1 MPLNTLL
8 VLTLTLIT
16 MIFFFTS
23 TRKTDKVTQ
32 ITIVST
38 DIVRAHIVANSYFK
52 RAGYRGKPKMLA
64 V

>member
-1 MPLNTLL
+1 
-8 VLTLTLIT
+8 

-23 TRKTDKVTQ
+23 TRKSDKVTQ

-38 DIVRAHIVANSYFK
+38 DVVRAHIVVNRYFK
-52 RAGYRGKPKMLA
+52 RAGYRGTPKLLA

>member
-1 MPLNTLL
+1 
-8 VLTLTLIT
+8 

-23 TRKTDKVTQ
+23 TRKADKVSR

-38 DIVRAHIVANSYFK
+38 DVVRAHIVVNRYFK
-52 RAGYRGKPKMLA
+52 RAGYRGTPKLLA

>member
-1 MPLNTLL
+1 
-8 VLTLTLIT
+8 

-32 ITIVST
+32 ITVISK
-38 DIVRAHIVANSYFK
+38 DIVAAHIVANRYFK
-52 RAGYRGKPKMLA
+52 RAGYRGKPRMLA

>member
-1 MPLNTLL
+1 
-8 VLTLTLIT
+8 

-23 TRKTDKVTQ
+23 TRKADKVTQ

-38 DIVRAHIVANSYFK
+38 DVVRAHIVANRYFK
-52 RAGYRGKPKMLA
+52 RVGYKGQPKMLA